1 MITDIM
7 TMTEPVRRIEVFT
20 GSGRRRAWSVDD
32 KARIVAESLACGQS
46 VSETARRHGLS
57 TSQLFAWRRQVREL
71 ASDEMAPPPFVPAIV
86 DAPKAAP
93 DVMSGAGGIGISPH
107 VPVIELE
114 ISGVTVRIGRGADME
129 TVAMVIRAV
138 KASR

>member
-20 GSGRRRAWSVDD
+20 GSGRRRSWSADD

-57 TSQLFAWRRQVREL
+57 TSQLFAWRRQAREL
-71 ASDEMAPPPFVPAIV
+71 TGDATEAPAFVPA
-86 DAPKAAP
+86 
-93 DVMSGAGGIGISPH
+93 
-107 VPVIELE
+107 
-114 ISGVTVRIGRGADME
+114 
-129 TVAMVIRAV
+129 
-138 KASR
+138 